1 MTRLKLGIIVNPFAG
16 LGGSLGLKGS
26 DDLDLVREHA
36 GKDGLP
42 AHAPERMARALAP
55 LQEHSEALDF
65 FAFEGSMGAHM
76 LRELGFNP
84 QILGAPESDQT
95 TEADTARAAQA
106 MQAAGVDLL
115 VFAGGDGTARNIA
128 DAVGLSVPCLGVPAG
143 VKIHSGVYTTSP
155 EAAGRVLKRL
165 VNGLWAP
172 LIEREVRDID
182 EQAFAR
188 GVVRARHYSELLV
201 PEVPEALQQVK
212 NAGAEVDELAQLDL
226 ADGVIEQLDP
236 GTLYVVGPGSTTY
249 VILQQL
255 GLEGTLLGVDLLLGN
270 QLRQKDLNAA
280 QIREALA
287 AHTGPVSILVT
298 AIGGQG
304 HIFGRGNQQIAA
316 DIIEQVGRD
325 SIWLVATPEK
335 LKALEGRP
343 LLVDTNNP
351 SLDCHLSGALPVTT
365 GYRQQVIYP
374 VGETQ

>member
-26 DDLDLVREHA
+26 DDLALVRERA
-36 GKDGLP
+36 GQDGLQP
-42 AHAPERMARALAP
+42 HAPARMARALAP
-55 LQEHSEALDF
+55 LQGHSDTLDF
-65 FAFEGSMGAHM
+65 FAFDGSMGANL

-84 QILGAPESDQT
+84 QILGAPQADSST
-95 TEADTARAAQA
+95 AADTARAARA
-106 MQAAGVDLL
+106 MHSAGIDLL

-165 VNGLWAP
+165 ADGLWAP

-236 GTLYVVGPGSTTY
+236 GTLYLVGPGSTTY

-255 GLEGTLLGVDLLLGN
+255 GLEGTLLGVDLLLDN
-270 QLRQKDLNAA
+270 QLRQKDANAA

-287 AHTGPVSILVT
+287 AHAGPVKILVT

-304 HIFGRGNQQIAA
+304 HIFGRGNQQIAW

-325 SIWLVATPEK
+325 NIWLVATPEK

-351 SLDCHLSGALPVTT
+351 SLDRALSGALPVTT

-374 VGETQ
+374 VGEI